1 MRNVRVTK
9 LLMYIYMWGLYLNVN
24 INYIVD
30 ILISGN
36 YDK

>member
-1 MRNVRVTK
+1 MRNVRITK
-9 LLMYIYMWGLYLNVN
+9 LLMYVYMWGLYLKVN
-24 INYIVD
+24 INYIID